1 MPLRHS
7 LDALAFRHTTHC
19 SVLIP
24 FREKHSHIFEG
35 IFRCFFTLS
44 ERAKTHKA
52 SCKKYKPYI
61 LKYKALIS
69 KYVPCIFRE
78 KRHLIFND
86 LQNRKN
92 SVFPHRCARKK
103 NHPKRNVHIPANR
116 ASFSPSRRTL
126 HTCRLCL
133 QSSRMPLQKHRLT
146 LSKRQ
151 VNLTTTFYISTF

>member
-69 KYVPCIFRE
+69 KYVPCIFCE
-78 KRHLIFND
+78 KRHLIFSD

-103 NHPKRNVHIPANR
+103 IIRNGMYTSPQTVHRFRR
-116 ASFSPSRRTL
+116 ADGLYTHAACVSKAPE
-126 HTCRLCL
+126 CRC
-133 QSSRMPLQKHRLT
+133 KNT
-146 LSKRQ
+146 
-151 VNLTTTFYISTF
+151 V

>member
-35 IFRCFFTLS
+35 IFLCFFTLS

-69 KYVPCIFRE
+69 KYVPYIFRE

-92 SVFPHRCARKK
+92 SVFPHRCAHKK
-103 NHPKRNVHIPANR
+103 NIRNGMYTSPQTVHRFRR
-116 ASFSPSRRTL
+116 ADGFYTHAACVSKAPE
-126 HTCRLCL
+126 CRC
-133 QSSRMPLQKHRLT
+133 KNT
-146 LSKRQ
+146 
-151 VNLTTTFYISTF
+151 V

>member
-103 NHPKRNVHIPANR
+103 IIRNGMYTSPQTVHRFRR
-116 ASFSPSRRTL
+116 ADGFYTHAACVSKAPE
-126 HTCRLCL
+126 CRCKNTVW
-133 QSSRMPLQKHRLT
+133 RFQKD
-146 LSKRQ
+146 K
-151 VNLTTTFYISTF
+151 

>member
-86 LQNRKN
+86 LQTAKIR
-92 SVFPHRCARKK
+92 FFHTDARKK
-103 NHPKRNVHIPANR
+103 IIRNGMYTSPQTVHRFRR
-116 ASFSPSRRTL
+116 ADGFYTHAACVSKDPE
-126 HTCRLCL
+126 CRC
-133 QSSRMPLQKHRLT
+133 KNT
-146 LSKRQ
+146 
-151 VNLTTTFYISTF
+151 V

>member
-7 LDALAFRHTTHC
+7 LDTLAFRHTTHC
-19 SVLIP
+19 SALIP

-103 NHPKRNVHIPANR
+103 IIRNGMYTYPQTVHRFRR
-116 ASFSPSRRTL
+116 ADGFYTHAACVSKAPE
-126 HTCRLCL
+126 CRC
-133 QSSRMPLQKHRLT
+133 KNT
-146 LSKRQ
+146 
-151 VNLTTTFYISTF
+151 V

>member
-24 FREKHSHIFEG
+24 FREKHSHIFES

-92 SVFPHRCARKK
+92 SVFPHRCAHKK
-103 NHPKRNVHIPANR
+103 IIRNGMYTSPQTVHRFRR
-116 ASFSPSRRTL
+116 ADGFYTHAACVSKAPE
-126 HTCRLCL
+126 CRC
-133 QSSRMPLQKHRLT
+133 KNT
-146 LSKRQ
+146 
-151 VNLTTTFYISTF
+151 V

>member
-19 SVLIP
+19 SVLIL

-103 NHPKRNVHIPANR
+103 IIRNGMYTSPQTVHRFRR
-116 ASFSPSRRTL
+116 ADGFYTHAACVSKAPE
-126 HTCRLCL
+126 CRC
-133 QSSRMPLQKHRLT
+133 KNT
-146 LSKRQ
+146 
-151 VNLTTTFYISTF
+151 V

>member
-44 ERAKTHKA
+44 ERAKTHMA
-52 SCKKYKPYI
+52 YCKKYKPYI
-61 LKYKALIS
+61 LKIQGTYFKICALYFSRKTIS
-69 KYVPCIFRE
+69 DFQRLTKPQKFGFSTQMRA
-78 KRHLIFND
+78 
-86 LQNRKN
+86 Q
-92 SVFPHRCARKK
+92 K

-116 ASFSPSRRTL
+116 ASFSPSRRIL

>member
-7 LDALAFRHTTHC
+7 LDVLAFRHTTHC

-92 SVFPHRCARKK
+92 SVFPHRCAHKK
-103 NHPKRNVHIPANR
+103 IIRNGMYTSPQTVHRFRR
-116 ASFSPSRRTL
+116 ADGFYTHAACVSKAPE
-126 HTCRLCL
+126 CRC
-133 QSSRMPLQKHRLT
+133 KNT
-146 LSKRQ
+146 
-151 VNLTTTFYISTF
+151 V

>member
-103 NHPKRNVHIPANR
+103 IIRNGMYTSSQTVHRFRR
-116 ASFSPSRRTL
+116 ADGFYTHAACVSKAPE
-126 HTCRLCL
+126 CRC
-133 QSSRMPLQKHRLT
+133 KNT
-146 LSKRQ
+146 
-151 VNLTTTFYISTF
+151 V

>member
-52 SCKKYKPYI
+52 SCKKYKPHI

-78 KRHLIFND
+78 KGHLIFND

-103 NHPKRNVHIPANR
+103 IIRNGMYTSPQSVHRFRR
-116 ASFSPSRRTL
+116 ADGFYTHAACVSKAPE
-126 HTCRLCL
+126 CRC
-133 QSSRMPLQKHRLT
+133 KNT
-146 LSKRQ
+146 
-151 VNLTTTFYISTF
+151 V

>member
-61 LKYKALIS
+61 LKHKALIS

-103 NHPKRNVHIPANR
+103 IIRNGMYTSPQTVHRFRR
-116 ASFSPSRRTL
+116 ADGFYTHAACVSKAPE
-126 HTCRLCL
+126 CRC
-133 QSSRMPLQKHRLT
+133 KNT
-146 LSKRQ
+146 
-151 VNLTTTFYISTF
+151 V

>member
-61 LKYKALIS
+61 LKYKVLIS

-103 NHPKRNVHIPANR
+103 IIRNGMYTSPQTVHRFRR
-116 ASFSPSRRTL
+116 ADGFYTHAACVSKAPE
-126 HTCRLCL
+126 CRC
-133 QSSRMPLQKHRLT
+133 KNT
-146 LSKRQ
+146 
-151 VNLTTTFYISTF
+151 V

>member
-103 NHPKRNVHIPANR
+103 IIRNGMYTSPQTVHRFRR
-116 ASFSPSRRTL
+116 ADGLYT
-126 HTCRLCL
+126 HATCV
-133 QSSRMPLQKHRLT
+133 
-146 LSKRQ
+146 SKAPECRCKNT
-151 VNLTTTFYISTF
+151 V

>member
-78 KRHLIFND
+78 KRHMIFND

-103 NHPKRNVHIPANR
+103 IIRNGMYTSPQTVHRFRR
-116 ASFSPSRRTL
+116 ADGFYTHAACVSKAPE
-126 HTCRLCL
+126 CRC
-133 QSSRMPLQKHRLT
+133 KNT
-146 LSKRQ
+146 
-151 VNLTTTFYISTF
+151 V

>member
-1 MPLRHS
+1 MPLHHS

-92 SVFPHRCARKK
+92 SFFPHRCAHKK
-103 NHPKRNVHIPANR
+103 IIRNGMYTSPQTVHRFRR
-116 ASFSPSRRTL
+116 ADGFYTHAACVSKAPE
-126 HTCRLCL
+126 CRC
-133 QSSRMPLQKHRLT
+133 KNT
-146 LSKRQ
+146 
-151 VNLTTTFYISTF
+151 V

>member
-78 KRHLIFND
+78 KLRLIFND

-103 NHPKRNVHIPANR
+103 IIRNGMYTSPQTVHRFRR
-116 ASFSPSRRTL
+116 ADGFYTHAACVSKAPE
-126 HTCRLCL
+126 CRC
-133 QSSRMPLQKHRLT
+133 KNT
-146 LSKRQ
+146 
-151 VNLTTTFYISTF
+151 V

>member
-61 LKYKALIS
+61 LKYKALVS
-69 KYVPCIFRE
+69 KYVPYIFRE
-78 KRHLIFND
+78 KRYLIFND

-103 NHPKRNVHIPANR
+103 IIRNGMYTSPQTVHRFRR
-116 ASFSPSRRTL
+116 ADGFYT
-126 HTCRLCL
+126 HAACV
-133 QSSRMPLQKHRLT
+133 
-146 LSKRQ
+146 SKAPECHCKNT
-151 VNLTTTFYISTF
+151 V

>member
-92 SVFPHRCARKK
+92 SVFPHRCAHKK
-103 NHPKRNVHIPANR
+103 IIRNGMYTSPQTVHRFRR
-116 ASFSPSRRTL
+116 ADGFYT
-126 HTCRLCL
+126 HAACV
-133 QSSRMPLQKHRLT
+133 
-146 LSKRQ
+146 SK
-151 VNLTTTFYISTF
+151 VPECHCKNTV

>member
-52 SCKKYKPYI
+52 SCKKYKPCI
-61 LKYKALIS
+61 LKYKALIL
-69 KYVPCIFRE
+69 KYVPYIFCE
-78 KRHLIFND
+78 KRYLIFND

-103 NHPKRNVHIPANR
+103 IIRNGMYTSPQTVHRFRR
-116 ASFSPSRRTL
+116 ADGFYTHAACVSKAPE
-126 HTCRLCL
+126 CRC
-133 QSSRMPLQKHRLT
+133 KNT
-146 LSKRQ
+146 
-151 VNLTTTFYISTF
+151 V

>member
-52 SCKKYKPYI
+52 SCKKYKPCI
-61 LKYKALIS
+61 LKYKALVS
-69 KYVPCIFRE
+69 KYVPYIFCE
-78 KRHLIFND
+78 KRYLIFND

-103 NHPKRNVHIPANR
+103 IIRNGMYTSPQTVHRFRR
-116 ASFSPSRRTL
+116 ADGFYTHAACVSKAPE
-126 HTCRLCL
+126 CRC
-133 QSSRMPLQKHRLT
+133 KNT
-146 LSKRQ
+146 
-151 VNLTTTFYISTF
+151 V

>member
-24 FREKHSHIFEG
+24 FREKLSHIFEG

-103 NHPKRNVHIPANR
+103 IIRNRMYTSPQTVHRFRR
-116 ASFSPSRRTL
+116 ADGFYTHAACVSKAPE
-126 HTCRLCL
+126 CRC
-133 QSSRMPLQKHRLT
+133 KNT
-146 LSKRQ
+146 
-151 VNLTTTFYISTF
+151 V

>member
-92 SVFPHRCARKK
+92 SVFPHRCSSKK
-103 NHPKRNVHIPANR
+103 IIRNGMYTSPQTVHRFRR
-116 ASFSPSRRTL
+116 ADGFYT
-126 HTCRLCL
+126 HAACV
-133 QSSRMPLQKHRLT
+133 
-146 LSKRQ
+146 SKAPECHCKNT
-151 VNLTTTFYISTF
+151 V

>member
-86 LQNRKN
+86 LPNRKN

-103 NHPKRNVHIPANR
+103 IIRNGMYTSPQTVHRFRR
-116 ASFSPSRRTL
+116 ADGFYTHAACVSKAPE
-126 HTCRLCL
+126 CRC
-133 QSSRMPLQKHRLT
+133 KNT
-146 LSKRQ
+146 
-151 VNLTTTFYISTF
+151 V

>member
-44 ERAKTHKA
+44 ERTKTHKA

-103 NHPKRNVHIPANR
+103 VIRNGMYTSPQTVHR
-116 ASFSPSRRTL
+116 FRRTDGFYT
-126 HTCRLCL
+126 HAACV
-133 QSSRMPLQKHRLT
+133 
-146 LSKRQ
+146 SKAPECHCKNT
-151 VNLTTTFYISTF
+151 V

>member
-61 LKYKALIS
+61 LKYKALIL
-69 KYVPCIFRE
+69 KYVPYIFRE
-78 KRHLIFND
+78 KRYLIFND

-103 NHPKRNVHIPANR
+103 IIRNGMYTSPQTVHRFRRADGFYTHAACVSKAPKCHCKNTV
-116 ASFSPSRRTL
+116 
-126 HTCRLCL
+126 
-133 QSSRMPLQKHRLT
+133 
-146 LSKRQ
+146 
-151 VNLTTTFYISTF
+151 

>member
-103 NHPKRNVHIPANR
+103 IIRNGMYTSPQTVHRFRR
-116 ASFSPSRRTL
+116 ADGFYTHAACVSKAPE
-126 HTCRLCL
+126 CRCKNTVC
-133 QSSRMPLQKHRLT
+133 RFQKD
-146 LSKRQ
+146 K
-151 VNLTTTFYISTF
+151 

>member
-1 MPLRHS
+1 MFLLLPGGMPLRHS

-78 KRHLIFND
+78 KRHLIFSD

-103 NHPKRNVHIPANR
+103 IIRNGMYTSPQTVHRFRR
-116 ASFSPSRRTL
+116 ADGFYTHAACVSKAPE
-126 HTCRLCL
+126 CRC
-133 QSSRMPLQKHRLT
+133 KNT
-146 LSKRQ
+146 
-151 VNLTTTFYISTF
+151 V

>member
-24 FREKHSHIFEG
+24 FPEKHSHIFEG

-103 NHPKRNVHIPANR
+103 IIRNGMYTSPQTVHRFRR
-116 ASFSPSRRTL
+116 ADGFYTHAACVSKAPE
-126 HTCRLCL
+126 CRC
-133 QSSRMPLQKHRLT
+133 KNT
-146 LSKRQ
+146 
-151 VNLTTTFYISTF
+151 V

>member
-61 LKYKALIS
+61 LKYKALVS
-69 KYVPCIFRE
+69 KYMPYIFRE

-103 NHPKRNVHIPANR
+103 IIRNGMYTSPQTVHRFRR
-116 ASFSPSRRTL
+116 ADGFYT
-126 HTCRLCL
+126 HAACV
-133 QSSRMPLQKHRLT
+133 
-146 LSKRQ
+146 SKAPECHCKNT
-151 VNLTTTFYISTF
+151 V

>member
-44 ERAKTHKA
+44 ERAKTHMA
-52 SCKKYKPYI
+52 YRKKYKPYI

-69 KYVPCIFRE
+69 KYMPCIFRE
-78 KRHLIFND
+78 KRYLIFND

-103 NHPKRNVHIPANR
+103 IIRNGMYTSPQTVHRFRR
-116 ASFSPSRRTL
+116 ADGFYTHAACVSKAPE
-126 HTCRLCL
+126 CRC
-133 QSSRMPLQKHRLT
+133 KNT
-146 LSKRQ
+146 
-151 VNLTTTFYISTF
+151 V

>member
-24 FREKHSHIFEG
+24 FCEKHSHIFEG

-103 NHPKRNVHIPANR
+103 IIRNGMYTSPQTVHRFRR
-116 ASFSPSRRTL
+116 ADGFYTHAACVSKAPE
-126 HTCRLCL
+126 CRC
-133 QSSRMPLQKHRLT
+133 KNT
-146 LSKRQ
+146 
-151 VNLTTTFYISTF
+151 V